1 MNSETFAINKNA
13 PPIEASSEGIQ
24 KIREPRILYKR
35 CPLCE
40 NAQISLVKI
49 GNCSRHPLY
58 NPTIPDKI
66 KWTRCESCNHVFTDG
81 FFSEE
86 ALRVI
91 FNKSHAN
98 QQPGANFEKQRHVS
112 AKIVEKVARYAKIG
126 PWLDV
131 GFGNGSLLFTADE
144 WGFKPIG
151 LDLRPSTVAIMR
163 RLGFEAYCEQLE
175 KFESDT
181 TMSVISL
188 ADVLE
193 HMPFPKSGLLAA
205 YRLLEPGG
213 ILFLSMPNYN
223 CPAWRFLDLNKSNP
237 YWGELEHYHNF
248 SRERLYYLLQ
258 ETNFMPLC
266 YGISERYRV
275 CMEVIAR
282 KQ

>member
-1 MNSETFAINKNA
+1 MNAETFAINKNA

-223 CPAWRFLDLNKSNP
+223 CPAGAFW
-237 YWGELEHYHNF
+237 
-248 SRERLYYLLQ
+248 
-258 ETNFMPLC
+258 
-266 YGISERYRV
+266 I
-275 CMEVIAR
+275 
-282 KQ
+282 